1 MPRVASAKV
10 ATSCFTIAAN
20 APPESW
26 PTSMR
31 SARTMHAAPAGVDS
45 LSADSSA
52 ARVASATSPADS
64 FDGKAT
70 TVADGDGVRR
80 RFGEHVS
87 HIVRGRP
94 RPLGGS
100 ATPHSLHVLIGIAT
114 PQVQV
119 GHPQRGRP

>member
-31 SARTMHAAPAGVDS
+31 SARTMHAAPAGVG
-45 LSADSSA
+45 AMA
-52 ARVASATSPADS
+52 AVLGAED
-64 FDGKAT
+64 
-70 TVADGDGVRR
+70 VADGDGVRR